1 MGPKKI
7 DEKKLS
13 FLQGL
18 GIFYH
23 FPALNATILLM
34 LRLNA
39 KELRESKPDEK
50 FLKKIKRNPIY
61 LVLDNIIDT
70 YNVGSLFRLADAVAA
85 EKMYLCGNME
95 HPPNSRIHKAAVG
108 TENWVAWEKKK
119 STLQVV
125 KKLKKDGV
133 RVIAVEQHQKSI
145 HYSQINNYLQLPVAI
160 IVGHETTGI
169 SPLVL
174 NEADII
180 VEIPMYGINKS
191 FNVWGSATV
200 ICYKVLENL

>member
-1 MGPKKI
+1 MFKI
-7 DEKKLS
+7 PILYS
-13 FLQGL
+13 GTQFSVFL
-18 GIFYH
+18 Y
-23 FPALNATILLM
+23 M

-39 KELRESKPDEK
+39 KELRESEPDK
-50 FLKKIKRNPIY
+50 KVLKRIKRNPIY
-61 LVLDNIIDT
+61 LVLDDIIDT

-85 EKMYLCGNME
+85 KQMYLCGNME

-133 RVIAVEQHQKSI
+133 QVIAVEQHPKSI
-145 HYSQINNYLQLPVAI
+145 HYSQINKYLQLPVAI
-160 IVGHETTGI
+160 VVGHETTGI
-169 SPLVL
+169 NPLVL
-174 NEADII
+174 KEADII

-200 ICYKVLENL
+200 VCYKVLENL